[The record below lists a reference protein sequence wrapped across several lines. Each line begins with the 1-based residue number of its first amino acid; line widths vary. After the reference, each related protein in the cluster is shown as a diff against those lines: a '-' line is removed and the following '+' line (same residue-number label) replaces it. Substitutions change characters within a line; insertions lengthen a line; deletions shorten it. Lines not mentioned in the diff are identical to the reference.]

1 MVRLVVDSE
10 GLHKNA
16 GSTKLPLQK
25 RLRIDMA
32 ALRQGLKRGE
42 FVITWVPSKANLA
55 DPMTKADDRSHSD
68 FRTPKK
74 EMKSVLLDAFRSNC
88 TNLKGIRQVT
98 KTKEDVRNY

>member
-1 MVRLVVDSE
+1 MVDSE
-10 GLHKNA
+10 GLHKNV
-16 GSTKLPLQK
+16 GSTKLPIQK

-42 FVITWVPSKANLA
+42 FIITWVPSKSNLS
-55 DPMTKADDRSHSD
+55 DPMTKADQRSIGELRKPS
-68 FRTPKK
+68 K
-74 EMKSVLLDAFRSNC
+74 EMKAALLNALRSNC